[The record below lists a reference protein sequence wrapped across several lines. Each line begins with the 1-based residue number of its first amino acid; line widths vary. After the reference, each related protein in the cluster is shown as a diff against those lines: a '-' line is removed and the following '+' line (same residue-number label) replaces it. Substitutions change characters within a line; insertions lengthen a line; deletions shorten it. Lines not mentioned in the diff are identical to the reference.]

1 VIGGLGDRL
10 SSLVDKIKGAPVIDE
25 KLVKEVVR
33 DVQRALLEADVDVQ
47 LVLDLSKRIEKRAL
61 EEEPPAGVPKR
72 DYLLRIVYE
81 ELVELL
87 GGEET
92 EELDVDPSR
101 DVNVIMLVG
110 LYGMGKTTTAAK
122 LARYLQRRG
131 FKVGLVCADPY
142 RPAADEQ
149 LRQLAEEVGAPVHT
163 EDTDDAVEMAVKGV
177 EALKDECD
185 VIIIDTAG
193 RDRLSEDLIEE
204 LKEMAEKVEP
214 HEVLLVL
221 DATVGQKAGDH
232 AEAFHEAVPLTGVI
246 LTKLDTAA
254 KGGGALSAVARTG
267 APIKFIGTG
276 ERLDDLEEFNP
287 KSFVARLLGI
297 GDIDEL
303 LRRTEEM
310 LEEEEEGEE
319 DVLEGEFTLKD
330 LYEQL
335 EALSKM
341 GPVDKLLQL
350 VPGMGAGRRAKELSK
365 ITEERLK
372 KYKVIMDSMT
382 EEELKNPE
390 ILNKSRIRRIA
401 IGSGTSE
408 KDVIELLNHYKMM
421 KEVLEDIQSGRIPRI
436 GGELGRV
443 IRNVLRG

>member
-1 VIGGLGDRL
+1 MIGFADRL
-10 SSLVDKIKGAPVIDE
+10 AEIAKKIKGASIIDE
-25 KLVKEVVR
+25 DFIKEVVR
-33 DVQRALLEADVDVQ
+33 DVQRALLEADVDVK
-47 LVLDLSKRIEKRAL
+47 LVLELSKRIEKRAL

-92 EELDVDPSR
+92 EGLDIDLSR

-122 LARYLQRRG
+122 LARYLQRKGYR
-131 FKVGLVCADPY
+131 VGLVGADPY
-142 RPAADEQ
+142 RPAAGEQ
-149 LRQLAEEVGAPVHT
+149 LRQLAEEVDAPVHV
-163 EDTDDAVEMAVKGV
+163 EDVDDAVEMAVKGV

-185 VIIIDTAG
+185 VVIVDTAG
-193 RDRLSEDLIEE
+193 RDRLSEDLIDE
-204 LKEMAEKVEP
+204 LREMAERIEP

-232 AEAFHEAVPLTGVI
+232 AEAFHEAVRLTGVVV
-246 LTKLDTAA
+246 TKLDTAA

-267 APIKFIGTG
+267 APIKFVGTG
-276 ERLDDLEEFNP
+276 ERVDDLEEFNP

-310 LEEEEEGEE
+310 LEEEEKAE

-341 GPVDKLLQL
+341 GPVDKLLQY
-350 VPGMGAGRRAKELSK
+350 VPGMGGGRNVRKISQ

-372 KYKVIMDSMT
+372 KYRVIMDSMT
-382 EEELKNPE
+382 EKELENPE

-408 KDVIELLNHYKMM
+408 RDVIELLNHYRMM
-421 KEVLEDIQSGRIPRI
+421 KDVIEDIQSGRIPRI

>member
-1 VIGGLGDRL
+1 MIGFADKLAEIAK
-10 SSLVDKIKGAPVIDE
+10 KIKGASIIDE
-25 KLVKEVVR
+25 DFVKEVVR
-33 DVQRALLEADVDVQ
+33 DVQRALLEADVDVR
-47 LVLDLSKRIEKRAL
+47 LVLELSKRIEKRVL
-61 EEEPPAGVPKR
+61 EEEPPTGVPKR

-87 GGEET
+87 GGEKT
-92 EELDVDPSR
+92 EGLDIDLSR
-101 DVNVIMLVG
+101 DVNIIMLVG

-122 LARYLQRRG
+122 LARYLQRKGYR
-131 FKVGLVCADPY
+131 VGLVGADPY
-142 RPAADEQ
+142 RPAAGEQ
-149 LRQLAEEVGAPVHT
+149 LRQLAEGVDVPAHVENV
-163 EDTDDAVEMAVKGV
+163 DDAVEMAVKGV

-185 VIIIDTAG
+185 VVIVDTAG
-193 RDRLSEDLIEE
+193 RDRLSEDLIDE
-204 LKEMAEKVEP
+204 LREMAERIEP

-221 DATVGQKAGDH
+221 DATIGQKAGDH
-232 AEAFHEAVPLTGVI
+232 AEAFHDAVQLTGVVI
-246 LTKLDTAA
+246 TKLDTSA

-267 APIKFIGTG
+267 APIKFVGTG
-276 ERLDDLEEFNP
+276 ERVDDLEEFNP

-310 LEEEEEGEE
+310 LEEEEKAE
-319 DVLEGEFTLKD
+319 DVLEGKFTLKD

-335 EALSKM
+335 ETLNKM
-341 GPVDKLLQL
+341 GPVDKLLQY
-350 VPGMGAGRRAKELSK
+350 VPGMGGGRNVRKVSQ

-382 EEELKNPE
+382 EKELENPE

-408 KDVIELLNHYKMM
+408 RDVIELLNHYRMM
-421 KEVLEDIQSGRIPRI
+421 KDVIEDIQSGRIPRI

>member
-1 VIGGLGDRL
+1 MIGFADRL
-10 SSLVDKIKGAPVIDE
+10 SKIAKKIKGASIIDE
-25 KLVKEVVR
+25 DFVKEVVR
-33 DVQRALLEADVDVQ
+33 DVQRALLEADVDVK
-47 LVLDLSKRIEKRAL
+47 LVLELSKRIEKRAL

-81 ELVELL
+81 ELVEFL

-92 EELDVDPSR
+92 EGLDIDLSR

-122 LARYLQRRG
+122 LTRYLQRKGYR
-131 FKVGLVCADPY
+131 VGLVCADPY
-142 RPAADEQ
+142 RPAAGEQ
-149 LRQLAEEVGAPVHT
+149 LRQLAEEVDAPAHV
-163 EDTDDAVEMAVKGV
+163 EDADDAVEMAVKGV

-185 VIIIDTAG
+185 VVIVDTAG
-193 RDRLSEDLIEE
+193 RDRLSEDLIDE
-204 LKEMAEKVEP
+204 LREMAERIEP

-232 AEAFHEAVPLTGVI
+232 AEAFHEAVPLTGVVV
-246 LTKLDTAA
+246 TKLDTAA

-276 ERLDDLEEFNP
+276 ERVDDLEEFNP

-310 LEEEEEGEE
+310 LEEEEQTE
-319 DVLEGEFTLKD
+319 DILEGEFTLKD

-341 GPVDKLLQL
+341 GPVDKLLQY
-350 VPGMGAGRRAKELSK
+350 VPGMGGGRNVRKISQ

-382 EEELKNPE
+382 EKELENPE
-390 ILNKSRIRRIA
+390 TLNKSRIRRIA

-408 KDVIELLNHYKMM
+408 RDVIELLNHYRMM
-421 KEVLEDIQSGRIPRI
+421 KDVIEDIQSGRIPRI

>member
-1 VIGGLGDRL
+1 M
-10 SSLVDKIKGAPVIDE
+10 
-25 KLVKEVVR
+25 R
-33 DVQRALLEADVDVQ
+33 DVQRALLEADVDVK
-47 LVLDLSKRIEKRAL
+47 LVLELSKRIEKRAL

-92 EELDVDPSR
+92 EGLDIDLSR

-122 LARYLQRRG
+122 LARYLQRKGYR
-131 FKVGLVCADPY
+131 VGLVGADPY
-142 RPAADEQ
+142 RPAAGEQ
-149 LRQLAEEVGAPVHT
+149 LRQLAEEVDAPVHV
-163 EDTDDAVEMAVKGV
+163 EDVDDAVEMAVKGV

-185 VIIIDTAG
+185 VVIVDTAG
-193 RDRLSEDLIEE
+193 RDRLSEDLIDE
-204 LKEMAEKVEP
+204 LREMAERIEP

-232 AEAFHEAVPLTGVI
+232 AEAFHEAVRLTGVVV
-246 LTKLDTAA
+246 TKLDTAA

-267 APIKFIGTG
+267 APIKFVGTG
-276 ERLDDLEEFNP
+276 ERVDDLEEFNP

-310 LEEEEEGEE
+310 LEEEEKAE

-341 GPVDKLLQL
+341 GPVDKLLQY
-350 VPGMGAGRRAKELSK
+350 VPGMGGGRNVRKISQ

-372 KYKVIMDSMT
+372 KYRVIMDSMT
-382 EEELKNPE
+382 EKELENPE

-408 KDVIELLNHYKMM
+408 RDVIELLNHYRMM
-421 KEVLEDIQSGRIPRI
+421 KDVIEDIQSGRIPRI

>member
-1 VIGGLGDRL
+1 MIGFADRL
-10 SSLVDKIKGAPVIDE
+10 AEITKKIKGASIIDE
-25 KLVKEVVR
+25 DFVKEVVR
-33 DVQRALLEADVDVQ
+33 DVQRALLEADVDVK
-47 LVLDLSKRIEKRAL
+47 LVLELSKRIEKRAL

-87 GGEET
+87 GGEKT
-92 EELDVDPSR
+92 EGLDIDLSR

-122 LARYLQRRG
+122 LARYLQRKGYR
-131 FKVGLVCADPY
+131 VGLVGADPY
-142 RPAADEQ
+142 RPAAGEQ
-149 LRQLAEEVGAPVHT
+149 LRQLAEEVDVPVHV
-163 EDTDDAVEMAVKGV
+163 EDVDDAVEMAVKGV

-185 VIIIDTAG
+185 VVIVDTAG
-193 RDRLSEDLIEE
+193 RDRLSEDLIDE
-204 LKEMAEKVEP
+204 LREMAERIEP

-232 AEAFHEAVPLTGVI
+232 AEAFHEAVQLTGVVI
-246 LTKLDTAA
+246 TKLDTAA

-267 APIKFIGTG
+267 APIKFVGTG
-276 ERLDDLEEFNP
+276 ERVDDLEEFNP
-287 KSFVARLLGI
+287 RSFVARLLGI

-310 LEEEEEGEE
+310 LEEEEKAE

-341 GPVDKLLQL
+341 GPVDKLLQY
-350 VPGMGAGRRAKELSK
+350 VPGMGGGRNVRKISQ

-382 EEELKNPE
+382 EKELENPE

-408 KDVIELLNHYKMM
+408 RDVIELLNHYRMM
-421 KEVLEDIQSGRIPRI
+421 KDVIEDIQSGRIPRI

>member
-1 VIGGLGDRL
+1 MIGFADKLAEIAK
-10 SSLVDKIKGAPVIDE
+10 KIKGASIIDE
-25 KLVKEVVR
+25 DFVKEVVR
-33 DVQRALLEADVDVQ
+33 DVQRALLEADVDVR
-47 LVLDLSKRIEKRAL
+47 LVLELSKRIEKRAL
-61 EEEPPAGVPKR
+61 EEEPPTGVPKR

-87 GGEET
+87 GGEKT
-92 EELDVDPSR
+92 EGLDIDLSR
-101 DVNVIMLVG
+101 DVNIIMLVG

-122 LARYLQRRG
+122 LARYLQRKGYR
-131 FKVGLVCADPY
+131 VGLVGADPY
-142 RPAADEQ
+142 RPAAGEQ
-149 LRQLAEEVGAPVHT
+149 LRQLAEEVDVPAHV
-163 EDTDDAVEMAVKGV
+163 ENVDDAVEMAVKGV

-185 VIIIDTAG
+185 VVIVDTAG
-193 RDRLSEDLIEE
+193 RDRLSEDLIDE
-204 LKEMAEKVEP
+204 LREMAERIEP

-221 DATVGQKAGDH
+221 DATIGQKAGDH
-232 AEAFHEAVPLTGVI
+232 AEAFHDAVQLTGVVI
-246 LTKLDTAA
+246 TKLDTSA

-267 APIKFIGTG
+267 APIKFVGTG

-310 LEEEEEGEE
+310 LEEEEKAE
-319 DVLEGEFTLKD
+319 DVLEGKFTLKD

-335 EALSKM
+335 ETLNKM
-341 GPVDKLLQL
+341 GPVDKLLQY
-350 VPGMGAGRRAKELSK
+350 VPGMGGGRNVRKVSQ

-382 EEELKNPE
+382 EKELENPE

-408 KDVIELLNHYKMM
+408 RDVIELLNHYRMM
-421 KEVLEDIQSGRIPRI
+421 RDVIEDIQSGKIPRI

-443 IRNVLRG
+443 IRNVLWG

>member
-1 VIGGLGDRL
+1 MIGFADRL
-10 SSLVDKIKGAPVIDE
+10 ADIAKKIKGASIIDE
-25 KLVKEVVR
+25 DFVREVVR
-33 DVQRALLEADVDVQ
+33 DVQRALLEADVDVK
-47 LVLDLSKRIEKRAL
+47 LVLELSKRIEKRAL

-87 GGEET
+87 GGEKT
-92 EELDVDPSR
+92 EGLDIDLSR

-122 LARYLQRRG
+122 LARYLQRKGYR
-131 FKVGLVCADPY
+131 VGLVGADPY
-142 RPAADEQ
+142 RPAAGEQ
-149 LRQLAEEVGAPVHT
+149 LRQLAEEVDVPVHV
-163 EDTDDAVEMAVKGV
+163 EDVDDAVEMAVKGV

-185 VIIIDTAG
+185 VVIVDTAG
-193 RDRLSEDLIEE
+193 RDRLSEDLIDE
-204 LKEMAEKVEP
+204 LREMAERIEP

-232 AEAFHEAVPLTGVI
+232 AEAFHEAVQLTGVVI
-246 LTKLDTAA
+246 TKLDTAA

-267 APIKFIGTG
+267 APIKFVGTG
-276 ERLDDLEEFNP
+276 ERVDDLEEFNP

-310 LEEEEEGEE
+310 LEEEEKAE

-341 GPVDKLLQL
+341 GPVDKLLQY
-350 VPGMGAGRRAKELSK
+350 VPGMGGGRNVREISQ

-382 EEELKNPE
+382 EKELENPE

-408 KDVIELLNHYKMM
+408 RDVIELLNHYRMM
-421 KEVLEDIQSGRIPRI
+421 KDVIEDIQSGRIPRI

>member
-1 VIGGLGDRL
+1 MIGFADKLAEIAK
-10 SSLVDKIKGAPVIDE
+10 KIKGASIIDE
-25 KLVKEVVR
+25 DFVKEVVR
-33 DVQRALLEADVDVQ
+33 DVQRALLEADVDVR
-47 LVLDLSKRIEKRAL
+47 LVLELSKRIEKRAL
-61 EEEPPAGVPKR
+61 EEEPPTGVPKR

-87 GGEET
+87 GGEKT
-92 EELDVDPSR
+92 EGLDIDLSR
-101 DVNVIMLVG
+101 DVNIIMLVG

-122 LARYLQRRG
+122 LARYLQRKGYR
-131 FKVGLVCADPY
+131 VGLVGADPY
-142 RPAADEQ
+142 RPAAGEQ
-149 LRQLAEEVGAPVHT
+149 LRQLAEEVDVPAHV
-163 EDTDDAVEMAVKGV
+163 ENVDDAVEMAVKGV

-185 VIIIDTAG
+185 VVIVDTAG
-193 RDRLSEDLIEE
+193 RDRLSEDLIDE
-204 LKEMAEKVEP
+204 LREMAERIEP

-221 DATVGQKAGDH
+221 DATIGQKAGDH
-232 AEAFHEAVPLTGVI
+232 AEAFHDAVQLTGVVI
-246 LTKLDTAA
+246 TKLDTSA

-267 APIKFIGTG
+267 APIKFVGTG
-276 ERLDDLEEFNP
+276 ERVDDLEEFNP

-310 LEEEEEGEE
+310 LEEEEKAE
-319 DVLEGEFTLKD
+319 DVLEGKFTLKD

-335 EALSKM
+335 ETLNKM
-341 GPVDKLLQL
+341 GPVDKLLQY
-350 VPGMGAGRRAKELSK
+350 VPGMGGGRNVRKVSQ

-382 EEELKNPE
+382 EKELENPE

-408 KDVIELLNHYKMM
+408 RDVIELLNHYRMM
-421 KEVLEDIQSGRIPRI
+421 KDVIEDIQSGRIPRI

>member
-10 SSLVDKIKGAPVIDE
+10 SALVDKIKGAPVIDE
-25 KLVKEVVR
+25 RLVKEVVR
-33 DVQRALLEADVDVQ
+33 DVQRALLEADVDVK
-47 LVLDLSKRIEKRAL
+47 LVMDLSKRIERRAL

-81 ELVELL
+81 ELVDLL

-92 EELDVDPSR
+92 EGLDVDPSR

-122 LARYLQRRG
+122 LARYLQRKG
-131 FKVGLVCADPY
+131 YKVGLVCADPY

-149 LRQLAEEVGAPVHT
+149 LRQLAEEIGAPVHT
-163 EDTDDAVEMAVKGV
+163 EDTDDAVKMAERGV
-177 EALKDECD
+177 EELKDECD
-185 VIIIDTAG
+185 VVIIDTAG

-204 LKEMAEKVEP
+204 LKEIAERVEP

-267 APIKFIGTG
+267 APIKFVGTG

-310 LEEEEEGEE
+310 MEEEEEEE

-341 GPVDKLLQL
+341 GPVDKLLQF
-350 VPGMGAGRRAKELSK
+350 VPGMGAGRRARELSR

-382 EEELKNPE
+382 EKELKNPE
-390 ILNKSRIRRIA
+390 IINKSRIRRIA

-408 KDVIELLNHYKMM
+408 KDVVELLNHYRMM

>member
-1 VIGGLGDRL
+1 MIGFADRL
-10 SSLVDKIKGAPVIDE
+10 AEVAKKIKGASIIDE
-25 KLVKEVVR
+25 DFIKEVVR
-33 DVQRALLEADVDVQ
+33 DVQRALLEADVDVK
-47 LVLDLSKRIEKRAL
+47 LVLELSKRIEKRAL

-87 GGEET
+87 GGEKT
-92 EELDVDPSR
+92 EGLDIDLSR

-122 LARYLQRRG
+122 LARYLQRKGYR
-131 FKVGLVCADPY
+131 VGLVGADPY
-142 RPAADEQ
+142 RPAAGEQ
-149 LRQLAEEVGAPVHT
+149 LRQLAEEVDVPVHV
-163 EDTDDAVEMAVKGV
+163 EDVDDAVEMAVKGV

-185 VIIIDTAG
+185 VVIVDTAG

-204 LKEMAEKVEP
+204 LREMAERIEP

-232 AEAFHEAVPLTGVI
+232 AEAFHEAVQLTGVVV
-246 LTKLDTAA
+246 TKLDTAA

-267 APIKFIGTG
+267 APIKFVGTG
-276 ERLDDLEEFNP
+276 ERVDDLEEFNP

-310 LEEEEEGEE
+310 LEGEEEKAE

-341 GPVDKLLQL
+341 GPVDKLLQY
-350 VPGMGAGRRAKELSK
+350 VPGMGGGRNVRKISQ

-372 KYKVIMDSMT
+372 KYKVIMYSMT
-382 EEELKNPE
+382 EKELENPE

-408 KDVIELLNHYKMM
+408 RDVIELLNHYRMM
-421 KEVLEDIQSGRIPRI
+421 KDVIEDIQSGRIPRI

>member
-1 VIGGLGDRL
+1 MIGFADKLAEIAK
-10 SSLVDKIKGAPVIDE
+10 KIKGASIIDE
-25 KLVKEVVR
+25 DFVKEVVR
-33 DVQRALLEADVDVQ
+33 DVQRALLEADVDVR
-47 LVLDLSKRIEKRAL
+47 LVLELSKRIKKRAL
-61 EEEPPAGVPKR
+61 EEEPPTGVPKR

-87 GGEET
+87 GGEKT
-92 EELDVDPSR
+92 EGLDIDLSR
-101 DVNVIMLVG
+101 DVNIIMLVG

-122 LARYLQRRG
+122 LARYLQRKGYR
-131 FKVGLVCADPY
+131 VGLVGADPY
-142 RPAADEQ
+142 RPAAGEQ
-149 LRQLAEEVGAPVHT
+149 LRQLAEEVDVPAHV
-163 EDTDDAVEMAVKGV
+163 ENVDDAVEMAVKGV
-177 EALKDECD
+177 EVLKDECD
-185 VIIIDTAG
+185 VVIVDTAG
-193 RDRLSEDLIEE
+193 RDRLSEDLIDE
-204 LKEMAEKVEP
+204 LREMAERIEP

-221 DATVGQKAGDH
+221 DATIGQKAGDH
-232 AEAFHEAVPLTGVI
+232 AEAFHDAVQLTGVVI
-246 LTKLDTAA
+246 TKLDTSA

-267 APIKFIGTG
+267 APIKFVGTG
-276 ERLDDLEEFNP
+276 ERVDDLEEFNP

-310 LEEEEEGEE
+310 LEEEEKAE
-319 DVLEGEFTLKD
+319 DVLEGKFTLKD

-335 EALSKM
+335 ETLNKM
-341 GPVDKLLQL
+341 GPVDKLLQY
-350 VPGMGAGRRAKELSK
+350 VPGMGGGRNVRKVSQ

-382 EEELKNPE
+382 EKELENPE

-408 KDVIELLNHYKMM
+408 RDVIELLNHYRMM
-421 KEVLEDIQSGRIPRI
+421 KDVIEDIQSGRIPRI